1 MNKTIILSAVSV
13 LFALP
18 AFAQSTVK
26 TVTEEN
32 VEYSKDSYRV
42 ETAKVGANWFVGVAG
57 GAQVYFGDGDSQIS
71 FGKRIAPALDVYFGK
86 WFTPNVGLRFVYSGL
101 NYKGGVPASNGGYE
115 QNSFKFFDLHADAL
129 VNFCNLFAGYKP
141 DRVWNCSPYLGV
153 GYARS
158 YDAPTKNEI
167 VGHLGLLNA
176 FRLSKGW
183 DFTIDLRSMF
193 VNDRFDKQVSGRRVD
208 GALSLSFGFAYKFA
222 PRGWNRSK
230 TVVKTVSQDVS
241 DIMDQLAAAQAERD
255 RLNNEIDSLKNR
267 KPEEI
272 QKVNV
277 IAAPYYVVFELGK
290 SVLSSESKANL
301 AMLAEIIKSNGLHY
315 TVTGYADE
323 STGNDAINQRLS
335 RERAQ
340 AVFDCLVKDYKVPAS
355 LLKVDYKGGVGNMF
369 YDDPSLSRAAI
380 TRND

>member
-1 MNKTIILSAVSV
+1 MNKTIILSAVSAF
-13 LFALP
+13 LAFP
-18 AFAQSTVK
+18 AFAQTTVN
-26 TVTEEN
+26 TTTAET

-42 ETAKVGANWFVGVAG
+42 ETAKAGANWFAGVAG
-57 GAQVYFGDGDSQIS
+57 GVQVYFGDGDSQAS
-71 FGKRIAPALDVYFGK
+71 FGNRLAPALDVYFGK

-101 NYKGGVPASNGGYE
+101 NFKGATANGDN
-115 QNSFKFFDLHADAL
+115 NSFKYFDLHADAL
-129 VNFCNLFAGYKP
+129 LNVCNLFAGYKP

-167 VGHLGLLNA
+167 VGHLGLYNA

-193 VNDRFDKQVSGRRVD
+193 VNDRFDKEVSGRRVD
-208 GALSLSFGFAYKFA
+208 GALTLTAGFAYKFA

-230 TVVKTVSQDVS
+230 TVTRLVTDDLTSLKND
-241 DIMDQLAAAQAERD
+241 LAAAQAEND
-255 RLNNEIDSLKNR
+255 RLQDEVDALKNR
-267 KPEEI
+267 RPEDV

-277 IAAPYYVVFELGK
+277 IAAPYYVVFEIGK
-290 SVLSSESKANL
+290 SVISKEGKANL

-323 STGNDAINQRLS
+323 GTGNEAINEVLS
-335 RERAQ
+335 RNRAQ
-340 AVFDCLVKDYKVPAS
+340 AVYDCLVKEYNVPAS